1 MKQKIRRIQRQIE
14 KVSYLGLRNAA
25 VYLCADRWHR
35 GLAKLGL
42 TTRNKVYLLR
52 VRSSAWPLQLRA
64 NTSDK
69 QAFCMIHVDLEYEP
83 LDDLDDIR
91 LVVDCGANVGYASAY
106 FLSHFPQARV
116 IAVEPDDQNFEALR
130 RNMQPYGGRAS
141 LRHAGVWSHPADLVV
156 CRDTHQAG
164 AEWAIQVRECRD
176 GEAADVQAT
185 DLTTL
190 LAESGADAI
199 DLLKIDIERSELEV
213 FARNFE
219 PWLGRVRNLVIELHD
234 EECRRVFFQAL
245 SSYTY
250 DLSESG
256 ELTICRNLRPAA

>member
-1 MKQKIRRIQRQIE
+1 MVILRKLRKARKLARLGFRDL
-14 KVSYLGLRNAA
+14 SLYLG
-25 VYLCADRWHR
+25 ADLWHG

-42 TTRNKVYLLR
+42 SARQSVYRLR
-52 VRSSAWPLQLRA
+52 AQSSAWPLQVRA
-64 NTSDK
+64 NSSDRK
-69 QAFCMIHVDLEYEP
+69 VFCMIHVDREYAP
-83 LDDLDDIR
+83 LNDMEGVR
-91 LVVDCGANVGYASAY
+91 LIVDCGANVGYASAY
-106 FLSHFPQARV
+106 FLSHFPQSRL
-116 IAVEPDDQNFEALR
+116 IAVEPDDRNFEMLR
-130 RNMQPYGGRAS
+130 RNMRPYGDRAA
-141 LRHAGVWSHPADLVV
+141 LHHAGIWSRPTGLVV
-156 CRDTHQAG
+156 CRNVYRDG
-164 AEWAIQVRECRD
+164 REWSTQVRECRD

-199 DLLKIDIERSELEV
+199 DILKIDIERSELEV
-213 FARNFE
+213 FAHDFE
-219 PWLGRVRNLVIELHD
+219 PWLGHVRNLVIELHD